1 MVRDTAGPAS
11 SGIDIVWDNC
21 PPEYRSLRIWVIWRA
36 VHQPDG
42 KIRKTPWRPGGQ
54 GPLKWKSPL
63 DRLSFE
69 DVQALYLAG
78 LDLPE
83 RNGKHFSG
91 VGFVVPEMVEVLTR
105 IGRVLDSHSEP
116 SLAVPEDAIT
126 KNPQTGESSFDTS
139 LKIFPI
145 GEGQRLP
152 QYIEWEGQM
161 EASFKEL
168 EFLMNQFYTVSETCP
183 QAFGQ
188 SISGTAESG
197 TSLRLRIMLRTS
209 PGR

>member
-21 PPEYRSLRIWVIWRA
+21 LPEYRSLRIWVMWRA

-69 DVQALYLAG
+69 DAQALYLAG

-91 VGFVVPEMVEVLTR
+91 VRSVVPERVEVLTR

-152 QYIEWEGQM
+152 QYIE
-161 EASFKEL
+161 
-168 EFLMNQFYTVSETCP
+168 
-183 QAFGQ
+183 
-188 SISGTAESG
+188 
-197 TSLRLRIMLRTS
+197 
-209 PGR
+209 

>member
-1 MVRDTAGPAS
+1 M
-11 SGIDIVWDNC
+11 
-21 PPEYRSLRIWVIWRA
+21 
-36 VHQPDG
+36 
-42 KIRKTPWRPGGQ
+42 
-54 GPLKWKSPL
+54 
-63 DRLSFE
+63 
-69 DVQALYLAG
+69 
-78 LDLPE
+78 
-83 RNGKHFSG
+83 
-91 VGFVVPEMVEVLTR
+91 GFVVPEKVEVLTR

-116 SLAVPEDAIT
+116 SLEVPEDAIT

-152 QYIEWEGQM
+152 QYIEWEGHM

-188 SISGTAESG
+188 SISGMAESG